1 MTAPI
6 RRRALPP
13 SVAEAA
19 KKKAA
24 ALAQGGFST
33 NPFLGVEWT
42 PAFVGFLG
50 YLFAT
55 ITFKFPIG
63 TVSMAT
69 ALLTLPLEKKA
80 LRMPPVA
87 LCAIGLVAW
96 SFVGVATTDYHE
108 SVLDAVNEFAKV
120 CAVIFVGLN
129 VITTRARLRLIVVY
143 TTILWFFFPLRG
155 TIVGYLGGN
164 RLQGRALWN
173 FIYSNSNDLAGLA
186 LLQLSVALSVLAVEH
201 RWWVKLGT
209 RVTVGTI
216 LVVIFL
222 TQSRGAMIAL
232 IAFGLFLGR
241 KFFFD
246 ARKLAM
252 MAVMAVIIFLTAP
265 ERTWTRFATIT
276 TATSDDMSL
285 LDPTEVDL
293 LTRSDQGSSKSRRE
307 IWKVSMTIFSE
318 NPITG
323 VGLGAYPLAH
333 QITALRD
340 GNLFARGRR
349 DAHSTY
355 LKMLAE
361 TGVIGFSLFMSIIGV
376 TVYTAR
382 RARKRMA
389 AAEPALSLQLFYLEM
404 GLLGFLVAGIWGS
417 YGSLVPTYVHITL
430 VYSAAKLLDEEAD
443 VRAERMQRMRRAMSK
458 PPRLNY
464 RPMSTGA

>member
-1 MTAPI
+1 MTAHI
-6 RRRALPP
+6 RRRAVPP
-13 SVAEAA
+13 AVIEAA

-42 PAFVGFLG
+42 PAFIGFLG

-96 SFVGVATTDYHE
+96 SFVGVATTTYHE
-108 SVLDAVNEFAKV
+108 TVLDAVTEFAKV

-129 VITTRARLRLIVVY
+129 VLTTRARLRLVVVY
-143 TTILWFFFPLRG
+143 TTILWFFFPVRG
-155 TIVGYLGGN
+155 TVIGYMGGN
-164 RLQGRALWN
+164 RIQGRALWN

-186 LLQLSVALSVLAVEH
+186 LLQLSVAMSVLAVEH
-201 RWWVKLGT
+201 RWWVKIGT
-209 RVTVGTI
+209 RITI
-216 LVVIFL
+216 GMLLIVIFL

-232 IAFGLFLGR
+232 LVFGLLLGR

-246 ARKLAM
+246 ARKLGM
-252 MAVMAVIIFLTAP
+252 MAVMAVIIFFTAP

-276 TATSDDMSL
+276 TSTSDDMSL
-285 LDPTEVDL
+285 LDPNEVDF
-293 LTRSDQGSSKSRRE
+293 LTRSDQSSSMQRRK
-307 IWKVSMTIFSE
+307 IWEVATTVFMD
-318 NPITG
+318 NPVTG
-323 VGLGAYPLAH
+323 VGLGAYPQAH
-333 QITALRD
+333 QFTALRD
-340 GNLFARGRR
+340 GAVFARGQR

-355 LKMLAE
+355 LKVLAE
-361 TGVIGFSLFMSIIGV
+361 TGVIGFGFFLSIIGV
-376 TVYTAR
+376 TIYTSR

-389 AAEPALSLQLFYLEM
+389 AVEPALAQQVFFLEIGLFGY
-404 GLLGFLVAGIWGS
+404 LVAGIWGS
-417 YGSLVPTYVHITL
+417 YGSLVPTYVHIVL
-430 VYSAAKLLDEEAD
+430 VYSAAKLLDEEGEL
-443 VRAERMQRMRRAMSK
+443 RAERMQRMRRAMSK
-458 PPRLNY
+458 PPRMGF
-464 RPMSTGA
+464 RPMTAEA